1 MHLSIKWKSKNK
13 LSAQNAKEGMAKQIK
28 RKETT
33 KKVKI
38 NEVGNRKTVDL
49 INKFKS
55 FFLKKHYKTDKP

>member
-13 LSAQNAKEGMAKQIK
+13 LSAQNDKERMGKQIK
-28 RKETT
+28 SKERNN

-38 NEVGNRKTVDL
+38 NEVGNKKTVDL

-55 FFLKKHYKTDKP
+55 FFWKTITK